1 MKLVHGS
8 RARADLASDRLYEAG
23 SSSSGRDSSTWLANT
38 TQSASRSFLFMGGLQ
53 RSGTTWLESLVT
65 SSQLSSLSFDNVNLS
80 AYMLQRPWRLQNHT
94 QAYFESVVRVGG
106 VEGKFIQG
114 VYPYVYFVRD
124 VGKDGRTLDSL
135 VLSPSSASPESG
147 AKLFSEWSLF
157 WDTSRALLL
166 EKTPEN
172 FLMGPFLQAAF
183 GQSSTRFAFVM
194 RHPLVWA
201 LAIEKW
207 IFPDFVA
214 LRTVEER
221 IAFWFDT
228 MSRMVDQLPRLRD
241 VVVLQLETASASAE
255 LQLAVA
261 RHFLCSTQS
270 SSADHNASHT
280 SMGGESK
287 AILAS
292 SLSYVTCWLGGM
304 EFKASLRRCVPRKPF
319 HDPSYRLQPNMLA
332 AENAWRLRRIARERE
347 VEARLFGYTFDSF
360 LALLQP
366 PRSTRLMQERIQL
379 DASADE
385 QAAQLG
391 VVAQPDGG
399 TVRAGL
405 RPYLANHIPPAAST
419 ASRAERPVVDIA
431 SGHQRSHNHD

>member
-1 MKLVHGS
+1 MALFFIGSPLYAIATQHHQQVPNVKLVHGS

-172 FLMGPFLQAAF
+172 FLMGLFLQAAF
-183 GQSSTRFAFVM
+183 GQSSTRFAFVIGILCLGPCHREM
-194 RHPLVWA
+194 DIPRFRGSAYSRRAHCLLV
-201 LAIEKW
+201 
-207 IFPDFVA
+207 
-214 LRTVEER
+214 
-221 IAFWFDT
+221 
-228 MSRMVDQLPRLRD
+228 
-241 VVVLQLETASASAE
+241 
-255 LQLAVA
+255 
-261 RHFLCSTQS
+261 
-270 SSADHNASHT
+270 
-280 SMGGESK
+280 
-287 AILAS
+287 
-292 SLSYVTCWLGGM
+292 
-304 EFKASLRRCVPRKPF
+304 
-319 HDPSYRLQPNMLA
+319 
-332 AENAWRLRRIARERE
+332 
-347 VEARLFGYTFDSF
+347 
-360 LALLQP
+360 
-366 PRSTRLMQERIQL
+366 
-379 DASADE
+379 
-385 QAAQLG
+385 
-391 VVAQPDGG
+391 
-399 TVRAGL
+399 
-405 RPYLANHIPPAAST
+405 
-419 ASRAERPVVDIA
+419 
-431 SGHQRSHNHD
+431 